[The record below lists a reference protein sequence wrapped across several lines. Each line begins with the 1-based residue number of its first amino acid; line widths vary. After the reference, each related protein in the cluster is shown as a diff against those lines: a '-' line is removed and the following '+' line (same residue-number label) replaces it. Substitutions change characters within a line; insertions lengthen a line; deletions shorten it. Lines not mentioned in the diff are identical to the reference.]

1 VPFDLIPH
9 LYYSSRS
16 FTCCKLSHAIHM
28 KQGDSLFNTFRG
40 LVFLICGCTFWPTFA
55 WRHLHAFDLRKG
67 KSHQTTRAQR
77 KRKATTIYA
86 SILFFF
92 FFHDSLIQLYQ
103 SLVAELGRS
112 QRLEP
117 YSLDLNPATIFP
129 WPKPKKPYTLDLNP
143 TIAKLTLLCQPWFFG
158 TPKRGWSRSKG

>member
-1 VPFDLIPH
+1 MH
-9 LYYSSRS
+9 
-16 FTCCKLSHAIHM
+16 
-28 KQGDSLFNTFRG
+28 
-40 LVFLICGCTFWPTFA
+40 
-55 WRHLHAFDLRKG
+55 FDLRKG

-92 FFHDSLIQLYQ
+92 FFHDSPIQLYQ

-129 WPKPKKPYTLDLNP
+129 
-143 TIAKLTLLCQPWFFG
+143 
-158 TPKRGWSRSKG
+158 